1 MLALLV
7 RRVRTQWPV
16 LAALLALLAI
26 GATVAGACALLVT
39 RTGEQALE
47 SVATKGTADEVKATA
62 YTVQVAP
69 ARSASVAA
77 DTRAVL
83 TEAFAPFP
91 ISTSVR
97 ASSRTRVLKSAPQ
110 ANGLPAET
118 YLSGMDGLE
127 SRAALVTGRWPRA
140 GAAPVESVLLETTA
154 RMLGIRVGQRVLLG
168 QEKAFDGAPAVE
180 VTVVGTVRP
189 LPATGWE
196 RDTLGGIGYE
206 VGFFSDGSSD
216 QPVLAY
222 GPFIVDLSDLF
233 ATASLMDRLEV
244 VAVPDMRGADVRELN
259 AAVSRLGDADRLL
272 ARRLGDRV
280 SIHRVDARLVVTMAQ
295 AREQRRV
302 AAAVVVAV
310 AVLGC
315 GLAAAAL
322 VLAGRL
328 TSEVRADE
336 TALLSA
342 LGVSRGQFA
351 AAAGVETAVLAVIAA
366 LIAVPAS
373 AALHS
378 ALTHLPPL
386 AGAGL
391 ATGPVVTATQLAAVA
406 GGALALAVVLAV
418 LTIRP
423 VVAPG
428 ERHRRAELVARS
440 GVDLLLVAFA
450 AIGWWQLAGQPDVA
464 TTRTDVVRVAAPALI
479 LTAGAALALRV
490 VPPALRGL
498 DRLAR
503 RARGLVLP
511 LAAFEA
517 ARRPHAV
524 AAGLLVSLACAAGT
538 FGVAFSAT
546 WERSQHD
553 QADLAVGTDL
563 RAAVTGLASAGDG
576 PAIAA
581 ATGGSV
587 SPAADRGVGIGQWTG
602 GAAQPPRLV
611 ATDMG
616 RAGDLLR
623 GRLPEGRSWSRVG
636 ASLAPRDR
644 VDGVAVPA
652 GAALTISGTA
662 TGDVPILVSPRL
674 VLQDSTTGLRST
686 CIGDRVLLDGATHR
700 LPDCA
705 TTAGQQL
712 VAIALPITPDPAA
725 ELAETATTSVAVTV
739 TMPGPATGPAWTAT
753 STPPFESQLSDPK
766 VTADGSRLTM
776 SAGVQLVSSQA
787 AARTL
792 MASTFG
798 DPGPVP
804 VAIAARVADELGIG
818 RGARLSM
825 PMGITPVPMAVAEIV
840 PEVPAAPGTP
850 AVLADIDT
858 LSRSLIL
865 RGDLRYPADAWW
877 VAHPARAGAAE
888 RVTALHLGQVTARDA
903 TAARLI
909 GSPPRA
915 GVTPALR
922 LLVLVAALLLL
933 ADVILHVSSDLRVR
947 AVEVARLRG
956 LGVTRREVRAMLLGQ
971 HAGVLLPLLI
981 AGVLVGALATR
992 IVAPPMVRAE
1002 TGAAPIPAAFGI
1014 WPWAAEAAFL
1024 GVVVVSCL
1032 LALTVVVI
1040 AQTRRA
1046 DAAHLRVAT

>member
-1 MLALLV
+1 MLRLLV
-7 RRVRTQWPV
+7 RRVRTQGAL
-16 LAALLALLAI
+16 LAALVALLAI

-47 SVATKGTADEVKATA
+47 SVATRGTTDEVKTTA

-69 ARSASVAA
+69 AQSASVAA
-77 DTRAVL
+77 DTKAVL
-83 TEAFAPFP
+83 TEAYAPFP
-91 ISTSVR
+91 ITMSVR
-97 ASSRTRVLKSAPQ
+97 ASSRARVLKSAPQ
-110 ANGLPAET
+110 VNGLPAET
-118 YLSGMDGLE
+118 YLSGMDGLR

-140 GAAPVESVLLETTA
+140 GAAPLESVVLETTA
-154 RMLGIRVGQRVLLG
+154 RMLGLRVGQRVRIG
-168 QEKAFDGAPAVE
+168 QEKAFDAAPALD
-180 VTVVGTVRP
+180 VTIVGIVRP
-189 LPATGWE
+189 LAGTGWE
-196 RDTLGGIGYE
+196 RDTLGGLGYE
-206 VGFFSDGSSD
+206 VGFFSDGAGD
-216 QPVLAY
+216 EPVLAY
-222 GPFIVDLSDLF
+222 GPFIVDLGDLV
-233 ATASLMDRLEV
+233 ATRSVMDRLEV
-244 VAVPDMRGADVRELN
+244 VAVPDLRGADVRELD
-259 AAVSRLGDADRLL
+259 AAVTRLDDADRLL

-280 SIHRVDARLVVTMAQ
+280 NIQRVDARLVMTMTQ

-302 AAAVVVAV
+302 ATAAVVAV

-328 TSEVRADE
+328 ASGVRADE

-351 AAAGVETAVLAVIAA
+351 AAAGVETAALAVIAA

-373 AALHS
+373 AALH
-378 ALTHLPPL
+378 AGLTQLPPL
-386 AGAGL
+386 VDSGL
-391 ATGPVVTATQLAAVA
+391 AAGPGVNAAQLLAVA
-406 GGALALAVVLAV
+406 GGAVALAAVLAV

-428 ERHRRAELVARS
+428 ERHRRAEVVARS
-440 GVDLLLVAFA
+440 GIDLLLVAFA

-464 TTRTDVVRVAAPALI
+464 TTSTDVVRVAAPALI
-479 LTAGAALALRV
+479 LTAGAVLSLRV

-538 FGVAFSAT
+538 FGIAFGAT
-546 WERSQHD
+546 WDRSQHD

-563 RAAVTGLASAGDG
+563 RVAVTGVPGPGDG
-576 PAIAA
+576 AAIAT

-587 SPAADRGVGIGQWTG
+587 SPATDRGVGLGQWTG
-602 GAAQPPRLV
+602 GAAQPPRLI
-611 ATDMG
+611 ATDTT
-616 RAGDLLR
+616 RAGALLR
-623 GRLPEGRSWSRVG
+623 GRLNDGRTWSRVG
-636 ASLAPRDR
+636 ATLTPRDR
-644 VDGVAVPA
+644 VDGIAVPA

-662 TGDVPILVSPRL
+662 TGAVPIAVAPRL
-674 VLQDSTTGLRST
+674 VLQDDTGLRST

-705 TTAGQQL
+705 TTAGQRL
-712 VAIALPITPDPAA
+712 VAVALPIAPSSAAA
-725 ELAETATTSVAVTV
+725 EVPETATTAIAVTV
-739 TMPGPATGPAWTAT
+739 TVPGAAAGPPWTAT
-753 STPPFESQLSDPK
+753 STPPQAGQVSNPA
-766 VTADGSRLTM
+766 VAAAAGRLTM
-776 SAGVQLVSSQA
+776 SADVQLVSSEA

-792 MASTFG
+792 VATAFG

-804 VAIAARVADELGIG
+804 VAIAGRVAAELGIG

-825 PMGITPVPMAVAEIV
+825 PVGITPVPITVAEIV
-840 PEVPAAPGTP
+840 PEVPAAPGAP

-865 RGDLRYPADAWW
+865 NGELRYPADAWW
-877 VAHPARAGAAE
+877 VAHPARADAAA
-888 RVTALHLGQVTARDA
+888 RVTALHLGEVTSRAG
-903 TAARLI
+903 TAARLV

-915 GVTPALR
+915 GVLPALR

-933 ADVILHVSSDLRVR
+933 AGVVLHVTSDLRVR

-956 LGVTRREVRAMLLGQ
+956 LGVTRREVRVMLLGQ
-971 HAGVLLPLLI
+971 HAGVLLPLLV

-992 IVAPPMVRAE
+992 VVAPPMVRDE
-1002 TGAAPIPAAFGI
+1002 TGAAPIPAAIGV
-1014 WPWAAEAAFL
+1014 WPWPAEAAFL
-1024 GVVVVSCL
+1024 GVVMVSCV